1 MPTAERTLLRKLLCA
16 THYWATAYHHGKL
29 SKNME
34 NSGLAEPNT
43 SVDYTGVW
51 ISPSIKVPGLKI
63 NIGEWM
69 KAKENNLKILN
80 LFNTHIGNSEQQV
93 KLNDRDFNTDVEGRR
108 GVRCHLGTAVHWKPW
123 WLQHQLSV
131 PWAAY
136 SSCELGLSSTTVQ
149 GPHCSRNTLPQLEAA
164 RTLQHLFY
172 FKVHSFG
179 LGRD

>member
-1 MPTAERTLLRKLLCA
+1 
-16 THYWATAYHHGKL
+16 
-29 SKNME
+29 ME

-93 KLNDRDFNTDVEGRR
+93 KLNDRDFDTDVAGRR
-108 GVRCHLGTAVHWKPW
+108 GVRYLLGIAVH
-123 WLQHQLSV
+123 
-131 PWAAY
+131 
-136 SSCELGLSSTTVQ
+136 
-149 GPHCSRNTLPQLEAA
+149 
-164 RTLQHLFY
+164 
-172 FKVHSFG
+172 
-179 LGRD
+179 